1 MDTAAL
7 RWFQLVAD
15 GLTVTEVSEMAHIT
29 QPGVSR
35 ALARLEADVGTPLLA
50 KNGRVLRMTQAGAAF
65 KRHVDALLHQLDDGL
80 AAVSQLIDPETG
92 TVAIATQR
100 SFGTWLVPNLVR
112 TFHAEHPDVRFELRQ
127 ERDELE
133 ATTLS
138 EGRLDLEITTIRP
151 ADRTVR
157 WYPLLV
163 EPLWLAVPL
172 AHPLSTRAAV
182 ELADVAGES
191 FIRLRGPSLLWRQ
204 CEALCREAGFTPRV
218 DFEGDDIPTLRA
230 FVAAGLGVA
239 IVPAPRVGSM
249 EAPDPTVCHLPLI
262 DPGASREIG
271 LGWSVEQRL
280 LPSAALFRQHIID
293 RAAAGELP
301 RVAASPRA

>member
-1 MDTAAL
+1 MDIPAL

-15 GLTVTEVSEMAHIT
+15 GLTVTEVSEMAYIT

-35 ALARLEADVGTPLLA
+35 ALARLEAEVGTPLLA

-65 KRHVDALLHQLDDGL
+65 KKHVDTLLHQLDDGL

-157 WYPLLV
+157 WHPLLV
-163 EPLWLAVPL
+163 EPLWLAVPHS
-172 AHPLSTRAAV
+172 HPLSGRTAV
-182 ELADVAGES
+182 GLAEVSGES

-204 CEALCREAGFTPRV
+204 CESLCKEAGFSPRV
-218 DFEGDDIPTLRA
+218 DFEGDDIATLRA
-230 FVAAGLGVA
+230 FVGAGLGVA
-239 IVPAPRVGSM
+239 IVPALRVGSI
-249 EAPDPTVCHLPLI
+249 EAPEPSVCHLPLT
-262 DPGASREIG
+262 DAGASREIG
-271 LGWSVEQRL
+271 LGWSAEQRL

-301 RVAASPRA
+301 QVATTPQT